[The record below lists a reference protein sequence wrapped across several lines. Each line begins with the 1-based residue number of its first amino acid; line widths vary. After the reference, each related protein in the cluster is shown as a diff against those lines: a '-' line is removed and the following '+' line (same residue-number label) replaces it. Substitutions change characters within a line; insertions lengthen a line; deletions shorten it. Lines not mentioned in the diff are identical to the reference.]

1 MIRFFLSRPAF
12 LLCLSLSLISVSVR
26 PSLGEDKSE
35 SPIIVD
41 FAAGTV
47 GGVKLRGDI
56 GEIRRAVGANRVTKE
71 TEYLEGEPS
80 DMYIVSFGK
89 HKIFIHWNA
98 FSYNDPIFKTK
109 DGLGVG
115 SKVQDFNSAFGQ
127 GRVSQEE
134 GFAIYYK
141 TNKIQ
146 ISVGTKFIEGREQN
160 IQLYTSSKLD
170 EIYVW

>member
-1 MIRFFLSRPAF
+1 MF
-12 LLCLSLSLISVSVR
+12 CLSLSLVTVIAL
-26 PSLGEDKSE
+26 PGLGAGKSE

-41 FAAGTV
+41 FASGTV
-47 GGVKLRGDI
+47 GGIKLRGDI
-56 GEIRRAVGANRVTKE
+56 EEIRQAIGANRVTKE
-71 TEYLEGEPS
+71 TEYLEGQPS
-80 DMYIVSFGK
+80 DMYIVSFGT
-89 HKIFIHWNA
+89 HKIYIHWNA

-115 SKVQDFNSAFGQ
+115 SKLQDFNHAFGQ

-146 ISVGTKFIEGREQN
+146 ITVSTKFIDARKQD
-160 IQLYTSSKLD
+160 IKLYTNSIVD
-170 EIYVW
+170 EVWVW